1 MWNFDYSAH
10 RLLTEPAS
18 EKSELWRL
26 VAGLSLCVAIVIFL
40 YGIFLS
46 VVFGVAEGLG
56 VAVDDT
62 GATAGGIVVILGG
75 FATFSIAVFLVV
87 LTLHRR
93 PIGTIFGPVV
103 LLIPQFVRVC
113 IGMLLLLAAVSIL
126 PPWGYGEPLIAN
138 VALGKWLTILP
149 LTLLVVLIQ
158 TSAEEILFRGY
169 MQQQLA
175 ARFNSPLVWML
186 IPSAMFA
193 VLHYDPTAAGENAII
208 MVIWAFVFGLV
219 MADLTARSGSLGPAM
234 AVHFI
239 NNVSALLI
247 VSLPGQLDGAAL
259 YVLPFGMDDVEQM
272 RAWLPVDF
280 VLICI
285 SWLVARLAIR
295 A

>member
-1 MWNFDYSAH
+1 MWNFDYKAH
-10 RLLTEPAS
+10 RLLTVPAKD
-18 EKSELWRL
+18 KSELWRL
-26 VAGLSLCVAIVIFL
+26 VAGLSLSTAIVIFL
-40 YGIFLS
+40 YGIYFS
-46 VVFGVAEGLG
+46 VVFSICGQLG
-56 VAVDDT
+56 VAVDAT
-62 GATAGGIVVILGG
+62 GKTAGGVVILLGG
-75 FATFSIAVFLVV
+75 FLTLSIAVFLVV

-93 PIGTIFGPVV
+93 PIGTIFGPIV
-103 LLIPQFVRVC
+103 LVIPQFVRVC
-113 IGMLLLLAAVSIL
+113 IGMLLLLAVVSIL
-126 PPWGYGEPLIAN
+126 PPWGYGEPLIVN
-138 VALGKWLTILP
+138 VALGKWLAILP

-169 MQQQLA
+169 LQQQLA

-186 IPSAMFA
+186 IPSAVFA
-193 VLHYDPTAAGENAII
+193 ILHYDPIAAGESAII